1 MSLPSLTCVNL
12 AVWFGSSSCSVIY
25 TAAVFQFKPASL
37 LSLCVSDYVIHR
49 GSVWSSSS
57 IPPLFDHETLG
68 VLSVRMKSCGCR
80 GKHTHTHAQRRGWE
94 TLKSTQKYTQSSH
107 MYMLYGWYAW
117 SVPYTKAFIHLW
129 ISFTVPEAALSLAGY
144 LTPFDTK
151 AKRTGKAPQ
160 RATLVLTV
168 LHP

>member
-1 MSLPSLTCVNL
+1 MSPFLVSSLPSLTCVNL

-80 GKHTHTHAQRRGWE
+80 GKHTRMHTEEAGKHWNPHKNILSLLICICSMDDSRE
-94 TLKSTQKYTQSSH
+94 VCLTLKLSYICELVSQSLRQH
-107 MYMLYGWYAW
+107 WVWLD
-117 SVPYTKAFIHLW
+117 I
-129 ISFTVPEAALSLAGY
+129 
-144 LTPFDTK
+144 
-151 AKRTGKAPQ
+151 
-160 RATLVLTV
+160 
-168 LHP
+168 